1 MLFFVFL
8 MILIQDSH
16 NKTIQN
22 EIWYTESGNNPDG
35 DLMFSFGL
43 VRANDIEMILQ
54 AYCDNQEQ
62 YFKPEFNKE
71 NEVSKAIKENRDNI
85 YLDRYNKEFVI
96 YDSESRTTTSIGD
109 AYQTYLK
116 DNYGIN
122 ITITQ
127 LEEVYGK
134 NNVIS

>member
-1 MLFFVFL
+1 
-8 MILIQDSH
+8 
-16 NKTIQN
+16 
-22 EIWYTESGNNPDG
+22 
-35 DLMFSFGL
+35 MFSFGL